1 MPTLEN
7 LINVPRETIEIIK
20 EYRSILIENN
30 KKINLIS
37 KNDEKI
43 IDQRH
48 IIDSAQ
54 IYELV
59 DKTGKK
65 YVDLGTGSGFPGI
78 IISIMLKFEKTDLES
93 IFYEKSNKKSDFLKL
108 VKEKFKLNAKI
119 ITKNILNEENIE
131 SETVTARAFK
141 PINQIFE
148 IMTKNFTKYNNL
160 ILFLGKKGKQS
171 FLDASKAWD
180 FEYNERKSIT
190 SDESLIINI
199 KKIKKK

>member
-1 MPTLEN
+1 MPTLED
-7 LINVPRETIEIIK
+7 LLNVPRETAEIIK

-54 IYELV
+54 IYDLI

-78 IISIMLKFEKTDLES
+78 IISIMLKSEKINLES
-93 IFYEKSNKKSDFLKL
+93 IFYEKSNKKADFLEL
-108 VKEKFKLNAKI
+108 IKEKLKLNAKI
-119 ITKNILNEENIE
+119 ITKNVFNEENIE

-141 PINQIFE
+141 PISQICE
-148 IMTKNFTKYNNL
+148 IMSKNFTKYNNL
-160 ILFLGKKGKQS
+160 ILFLGKKGKQN
-171 FLDASKAWD
+171 FLDASKAWN
-180 FEYNERKSIT
+180 FEYTERKSIT
-190 SDESLIINI
+190 SEESLIINI